1 MIDNPFT
8 FGNPIR
14 DPARFCG
21 RKAEIRK
28 VVNRLASRAHE
39 STAIVGERRIGKT
52 SLLYHLSNPQNAANL
67 GMPAEE
73 YCMVYIDFQGLTDIT
88 PHRFW
93 DRVLQKMSRAMC
105 DEHLDPEI
113 NELRSREGFDL
124 FDLEDLF
131 ASASASGRTIVL
143 FMDEFEYV
151 TQNPKFGSDF
161 FGGLRALAIHQDL
174 ALVPATRRGLVEL
187 CHSEEIKGSPFF
199 NIFANVVLR
208 PLAGA
213 DVQELF
219 SRYTQGSEFVF
230 SPGQV
235 ELCHSLGGG
244 YPFFLQM
251 AGYYL
256 ADAKQQGFT
265 EEALRDQVIS
275 RFDAEAASHYE
286 YFWSH
291 CSESEKITLL
301 VILAL
306 CQQKAGQKSIPS
318 RENIAKLHPQA
329 QLDIPSLLDRGL
341 LHESD
346 AEYRLLSPSLERWIA
361 REISATPQTEEDAE
375 SVEEWL
381 RAGGRERLQPVKG
394 ALPKFK
400 KQYWPIVGN
409 VLREMSFELAGAAA
423 FEILVRSLI

>member
-1 MIDNPFT
+1 
-8 FGNPIR
+8 
-14 DPARFCG
+14 
-21 RKAEIRK
+21 
-28 VVNRLASRAHE
+28 
-39 STAIVGERRIGKT
+39 
-52 SLLYHLSNPQNAANL
+52 
-67 GMPAEE
+67 
-73 YCMVYIDFQGLTDIT
+73 MVYIDFQGLTDIT

-93 DRVLQKMSRAMC
+93 DRVLQMMARAVC
-105 DEHLDPEI
+105 DEHLELEI
-113 NELRSREGFDL
+113 SELRGREDFDL

-131 ASASASGRTIVL
+131 ASANAAGRTIVL

-199 NIFANVVLR
+199 NIFANVVLP
-208 PLAGA
+208 PLADP
-213 DVQELF
+213 DVYELF
-219 SRYTQGSEFVF
+219 DHYTGGSAFAF
-230 SPGQV
+230 SQEEV
-235 ELCHSLGGG
+235 ELCLHLGGG

-251 AGYYL
+251 VGYYL
-256 ADAKQQGFT
+256 VDGKQQGL
-265 EEALRDQVIS
+265 EGEALRGQVITC
-275 RFDAEAASHYE
+275 FDAEAASHYQ

-306 CQQKAGQKSIPS
+306 SQQNGGRKTPPKL
-318 RENIAKLHPQA
+318 ENIVKLHAQA
-329 QLDIPSLLDRGL
+329 QLDISCLLDRGL
-341 LHESD
+341 LHEREG
-346 AEYRLLSPSLERWIA
+346 EYRLLSPSLERWIA

-400 KQYWPIVGN
+400 KQYWPIVGD